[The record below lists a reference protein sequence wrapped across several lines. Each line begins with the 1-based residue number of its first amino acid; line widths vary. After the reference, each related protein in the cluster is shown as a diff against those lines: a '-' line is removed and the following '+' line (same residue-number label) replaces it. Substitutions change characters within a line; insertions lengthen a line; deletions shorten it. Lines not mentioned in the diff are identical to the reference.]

1 MKSGVG
7 ANYNESSKCRLRG
20 GMRGNMNLKK
30 RIVLIS
36 VLPVILLGII
46 TLCLTV
52 TYVKNGMVD
61 EVQGALK
68 GTAAATL
75 AAYDQNSGVYAQAAN
90 GDIWKGSYNVSKSEV
105 LVDRI
110 KENSGMEVTFFYG
123 DKRVMT
129 SAIDRDGKRILGSPA
144 GETVVHKVLEG
155 GSEYFSHSVSIDG
168 TLHYGYYI
176 PVYQPNQTDSPIG
189 MIFVGTPKAASDAT
203 INHMLRL
210 IVLAV
215 VFVMAV
221 CMIVA
226 FLIASSISRDLK
238 SSIHVLQKVAN
249 GSLNTYI
256 PEKQQNRSDEIGE
269 LSRATANLSSQIKTT
284 IEKIAQNAQ
293 HLVEASYTLGTTA
306 QDTNRTMQ
314 EVKNA
319 VNLIADSSDRQ
330 AENSMNTSEHM
341 SCIGENISQT
351 SHEVDLLNQIAE
363 EMQLSSQ
370 EAVRTIARLRAINEE
385 VETSIDHVQEQ
396 TNRTNES
403 VQKIQKATAFITSI
417 AEETDMLSLNANIEA
432 ARAGERGRGFAV
444 VAGQIQKLAEQSNQ
458 SSQEIE
464 EISDVLREDSEKAV
478 EIMRTMQS
486 VISSQ
491 NESMQNTQAIVTQV
505 LEKIDHSIQ
514 SIEQIKKS
522 TSRLET
528 SRNEVVDAVGG
539 LSEIAQDNASST
551 RQTYHATEHVAGAFE
566 QISESAM
573 ELRGI
578 ADQLVKSI
586 DYFKTE

>member
-1 MKSGVG
+1 M
-7 ANYNESSKCRLRG
+7 
-20 GMRGNMNLKK
+20 
-30 RIVLIS
+30 
-36 VLPVILLGII
+36 
-46 TLCLTV
+46 
-52 TYVKNGMVD
+52 
-61 EVQGALK
+61 
-68 GTAAATL
+68 
-75 AAYDQNSGVYAQAAN
+75 
-90 GDIWKGSYNVSKSEV
+90 
-105 LVDRI
+105 
-110 KENSGMEVTFFYG
+110 
-123 DKRVMT
+123 
-129 SAIDRDGKRILGSPA
+129 
-144 GETVVHKVLEG
+144 
-155 GSEYFSHSVSIDG
+155 
-168 TLHYGYYI
+168 
-176 PVYQPNQTDSPIG
+176 
-189 MIFVGTPKAASDAT
+189 
-203 INHMLRL
+203 
-210 IVLAV
+210 
-215 VFVMAV
+215 
-221 CMIVA
+221 
-226 FLIASSISRDLK
+226 
-238 SSIHVLQKVAN
+238 
-249 GSLNTYI
+249 
-256 PEKQQNRSDEIGE
+256 
-269 LSRATANLSSQIKTT
+269 
-284 IEKIAQNAQ
+284 
-293 HLVEASYTLGTTA
+293 
-306 QDTNRTMQ
+306 
-314 EVKNA
+314 
-319 VNLIADSSDRQ
+319 
-330 AENSMNTSEHM
+330 
-341 SCIGENISQT
+341 
-351 SHEVDLLNQIAE
+351 DLLNQIAE